1 MYELRYPAPALA
13 PYIENY
19 WFVSSRPEA
28 PVDLR
33 VDVFVD
39 ARADLV
45 FNFGVPYVREV
56 IGGASR
62 ELSASNLDAQRLEPI
77 RIRQAGDVHIAGV
90 RFQLGG
96 LGAFAAVPLS
106 GVTGATVPPAQVLG
120 PSAGDLDAALRAAP
134 TTDARARLLD
144 AFFLERLE
152 ERGPRGAF
160 ATFERALRA
169 AVEAEGNYSV
179 ADLAEPAR
187 VTPRQVDRLFARFLG
202 VAPKT
207 LGRVLRFQHAL
218 RMLMRDPGC
227 TLAEVA
233 ASAGYFDQA
242 HFIKDFRRM
251 SGGVPRG
258 YRGYYPQQGPEDF
271 APNVVVFLQ
280 DDPADLALGDGLARR
295 EHDDTTSTEA
305 RETTHGEALVG
316 PGDER

>member
-19 WFVSSRPEA
+19 WFVSSRA
-28 PVDLR
+28 DSPVDLR

-45 FNFGVPYVREV
+45 LNFGVPYVREV

-77 RIRQAGDVHIAGV
+77 RIRQRGDVRIAGV
-90 RFQLGG
+90 RFHLGG
-96 LGAFAAVPLS
+96 LGAFAEVPLA
-106 GVTGATVPPAQVLG
+106 GLTGATVPPAQVLG
-120 PSAGDLDAALRAAP
+120 PGADDLEAAVGAAATP
-134 TTDARARLLD
+134 DEQARLLD
-144 AFFLERLE
+144 AFFVERLE
-152 ERGPRGAF
+152 ERATTGAF

-169 AVEAEGNYSV
+169 AVAAEGSGVV
-179 ADLAEPAR
+179 ADLAAAAR

-227 TLAEVA
+227 TLTEVA

-258 YRGYYPQQGPEDF
+258 YRGYYPPQGPEDF

-280 DDPADLALGDGLARR
+280 DEAVDPALGDALARR
-295 EHDDTTSTEA
+295 ERTDTSTEA
-305 RETTHGEALVG
+305 RETTHGEALVRSG
-316 PGDER
+316 NKG